1 MPVPSPRNKIL
12 PARGNFTDLST
23 NVASLLDGEICYA
36 IDQDQYYQNEGGT
49 LVSVGA
55 TKAQGILADSAIQ
68 PSDNVSELTNDAG
81 YITLAEV
88 PGDLVTSVAGKTGDV
103 TLVKADVGLGN
114 VGWRTFVVLKQLIHG
129 LAGAER
135 SAG

>member
-12 PARGNFTDLST
+12 PARGNFADLST

-55 TKAQGILADSAIQ
+55 TKAQGALADTAVQ
-68 PSDNVSELTNDAG
+68 PGDNVSDLTND
-81 YITLAEV
+81 
-88 PGDLVTSVAGKTGDV
+88 D
-103 TLVKADVGLGN
+103 
-114 VGWRTFVVLKQLIHG
+114 
-129 LAGAER
+129 
-135 SAG
+135 